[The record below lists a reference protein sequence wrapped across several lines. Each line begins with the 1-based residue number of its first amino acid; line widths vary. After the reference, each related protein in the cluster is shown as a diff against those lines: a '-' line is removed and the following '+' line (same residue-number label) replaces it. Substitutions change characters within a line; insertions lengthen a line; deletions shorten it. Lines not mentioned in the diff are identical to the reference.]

1 MDFKVITYGT
11 AEYRQMVDLR
21 HRILRA
27 PINSVATEEE
37 LAEDQRHILLGAF
50 SLDGGEIVAC
60 CFLTHISEEVVR
72 LRQMA
77 VDTHYQKKGLGTEL
91 IEYAESIASDLN
103 YKWMYLHA
111 RKTAVDFYKKQGYTI
126 EGDYFEEVG
135 IPHVEMKKNIEF

>member
-1 MDFKVITYGT
+1 MDFKTIIYGSD
-11 AEYRQMVDLR
+11 EYRQMVDLR

-37 LAEDQRHILLGAF
+37 LAEDQSHILLGAF
-50 SLDGGEIVAC
+50 FPNGGEIVAC
-60 CFLTHISEEVVR
+60 CFLTHISEKVAR

-77 VDTHYQKKGLGTEL
+77 VDTHYQKKCLGAEL
-91 IEYAESIASDLN
+91 IDYAESIASDLN

-111 RKTAVDFYKKQGYTI
+111 RKTAVDFYKKQGYQI

-135 IPHVEMKKNIEF
+135 IPHIEMMKNIEF